1 MAETGHPQWV
11 FSLPVDPASPG
22 PRSEELRV
30 LGSSIPKHLGIPKR
44 SLVSCITS
52 LLDFLRTLGRDEG
65 CGKGW
70 ESTILIVYVS
80 QIACATFV
88 NNLFQMNHL
97 TWLVILVNQ

>member
-1 MAETGHPQWV
+1 MLLVAETGHPQWV

-22 PRSEELRV
+22 LRSEDLRV
-30 LGSSIPKHLGIPKR
+30 LRRSIPKHLGVPKW
-44 SLVSCITS
+44 SVVFCIIF

-70 ESTILIVYVS
+70 EFTILIVHFS

-97 TWLVILVNQ
+97 T